1 MNAPYTPLLAP
12 TDSEEG
18 LQAAMDWSTSLA
30 RTLIDSQRVVW
41 ETVFAVQKAMFD
53 VQQELWDEWAA
64 RFAGGVP
71 IDG

>member
-12 TDSEEG
+12 AASEND

-30 RTLIDSQRVVW
+30 RTLVDSQRVVW
-41 ETVFAVQKAMFD
+41 ETLFAVQKAMFD